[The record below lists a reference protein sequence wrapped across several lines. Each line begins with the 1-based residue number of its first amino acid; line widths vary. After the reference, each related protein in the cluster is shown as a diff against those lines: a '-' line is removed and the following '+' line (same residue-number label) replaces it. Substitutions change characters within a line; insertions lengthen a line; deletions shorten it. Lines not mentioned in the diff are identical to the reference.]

1 MKNIAP
7 IGERVLFFRYSL
19 EELEERI
26 AQFDPINQ
34 RLQELDDPHKR
45 ISPRQKQ
52 YSYVPTYWVSP
63 ITVSRDDLPV
73 YLRPQDRTIRLVCR
87 ETVSEWTAVYPSW
100 GSDLEDNLEFLDQFI
115 TWLMWADSGQ
125 GELGVVDV
133 KTRVD
138 SDGRLGRD
146 YLSSTLTA
154 YTRGISRSYFP
165 GWLQDVTCD
174 PFTGRWGSI
183 RVSLTNSMY
192 ADSAY
197 FGQWV
202 ALLGWNGVD
211 EPLGEGELAGTCWG
225 ELTNSGWFSW
235 KWLGL
240 TGEEVQGDYLLGEVK
255 QREPEFIRS
264 KQIIIRKGSKTSV
277 LGRDFGEEL
286 SVQDLEFLQ
295 SQFSLKDV
303 DTLLGHFGIDVFSP
317 DFYTDR
323 GLVVRKWNAAVPK
336 VELEPSCSFEE
347 YQRRNN
353 VRWDGLCRTR
363 QELGQ
368 WL

>member
-7 IGERVLFFRYSL
+7 IGEWVLFFRYSL

-26 AQFDPINQ
+26 AQFDPIIQ
-34 RLQELDDPHKR
+34 RLQELKDPHKR
-45 ISPRQKQ
+45 VWPEQKK

-63 ITVSRDDLPV
+63 ITLSRDDIPE

-87 ETVSEWTAVYPSW
+87 ETVSDWTAVYPSW
-100 GSDLEDNLEFLDQFI
+100 KSHLLDDLEFLDKFI
-115 TWLMWADSGQ
+115 AWLMWADSGQ

-133 KTRVD
+133 KTQVD
-138 SDGRLGRD
+138 PYSVLGKD
-146 YLSSTLTA
+146 YLSSRLTA
-154 YTRGISRSYFP
+154 YTRGIPRSYVP
-165 GWLQDVTCD
+165 GWLQEVTCD

-183 RVSLTNSMY
+183 GVSLSNSMFE
-192 ADSAY
+192 DSVY
-197 FGQWV
+197 FGPWV
-202 ALLGWNGVD
+202 VLLGWNGVD
-211 EPLGEGELAGTCWG
+211 EPLEEGEWAGRCTG
-225 ELTNSGWFSW
+225 ELTSSGWFSW

-264 KQIIIRKGSKTSV
+264 EGITISKGSKTSV
-277 LGRDFGEEL
+277 MGREFGEEL
-286 SVQDLEFLQ
+286 SAQDLEFLQ

-303 DTLLGHFGIDVFSP
+303 DTLLGHFGIDVFNP